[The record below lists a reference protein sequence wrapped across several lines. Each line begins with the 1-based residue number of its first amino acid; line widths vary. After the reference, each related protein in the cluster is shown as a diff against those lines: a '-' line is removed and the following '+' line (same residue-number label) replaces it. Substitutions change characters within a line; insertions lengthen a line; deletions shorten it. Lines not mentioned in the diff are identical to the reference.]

1 MRLDSCQIDFMWNR
15 PGSECQCQ
23 MGCSTNTDCQI
34 ECQLSCQNARVYVRC
49 QKTCQTMCQIQS
61 GSLESNRCFLVQMPS
76 QLPPVAVISRI
87 SMDQGWHLIAGMGA
101 SGGEICHQKMV
112 LPRFEHMELA
122 NLSFPNYNSNFLG
135 YASLSNFQTATE
147 IV

>member
-1 MRLDSCQIDFMWNR
+1 
-15 PGSECQCQ
+15 